1 MKTANELFSDSAAA
15 TIWDGYCD
23 RVLKASRAL
32 KKDDQHDLLLEI
44 KDHLYSSFERQKGDD
59 EAARLTAAI
68 MQIGDPDEFI
78 RPLIVDRLFDDAAR
92 TLNPRSVMSG
102 FLLHISRGLK
112 ACIISFL
119 FGIGYLLSIAFFL
132 VAVAKPIDPDRVGL
146 FAHVNGGYSLGI
158 FEGIPATSTEL
169 LGYWIIPITMVVS
182 VFLYVFLTKSLRA
195 LRTKKNGPVLGA

>member
-1 MKTANELFSDSAAA
+1 MSTTNELFSDSVTI

-44 KDHLYSSFERQKGDD
+44 KDHLYSSFERQEGDD

-102 FLLHISRGLK
+102 FFLHISRGLK
-112 ACIISFL
+112 AGVVTSL
-119 FGIGYLLSIAFFL
+119 FGMGYLLSIGLLL
-132 VAVAKPIDPDRVGL
+132 VAVIKPFDPDQVGL

-158 FEGIPATSTEL
+158 FDAIPATSTEL
-169 LGYWIIPITMVVS
+169 LGYWIIPLSMVVS
-182 VFLYVFLTKSLRA
+182 LFLYIALTKSLRA
-195 LRTKKNGPVLGA
+195 LRTNKKRPVIGA